1 MGFLIK
7 MAVAGAVITGIGFWV
22 AEGVERQNVR
32 DCLAE
37 QSQRFGIARGHDAY
51 LTDVVEVEIY
61 QTYGD
66 NTATRFVKYRIQG
79 SRELQ
84 STTCRW

>member
-22 AEGVERQNVR
+22 AEGVERQDVR

-51 LTDVVEVEIY
+51 LADVVEVEIY

>member
-1 MGFLIK
+1 MRGQCRDYQTS
-7 MAVAGAVITGIGFWV
+7 AGFWV
-22 AEGVERQNVR
+22 AEGVERQDVR

-51 LTDVVEVEIY
+51 LADVVEVEIY

>member
-7 MAVAGAVITGIGFWV
+7 LAVVGAAIVGIGFWI

-37 QSQRFGIARGHDAY
+37 QSQRFGIARGHDVY
-51 LTDVVEVEIY
+51 LSDVVEVEVY

-66 NTATRFVKYRIQG
+66 NTATRFVKYLVQG
-79 SRELQ
+79 SQDLQ

>member
-1 MGFLIK
+1 MSGLIK
-7 MAVAGAVITGIGFWV
+7 LAVVGAAIVGIGFWI

-37 QSQRFGIARGHDAY
+37 QSQRYGIARGHDVY
-51 LTDVVEVEIY
+51 LSDVVEVEVY

-79 SRELQ
+79 SHELQ

>member
-1 MGFLIK
+1 MGFLVKLI
-7 MAVAGAVITGIGFWV
+7 VVGAAIVGIGIWI

-32 DCLAE
+32 ECLAE
-37 QSQRFGIARGHDAY
+37 LSQQYGIARGHDAY

-61 QTYGD
+61 RTYGD

-79 SRELQ
+79 SNELQ
-84 STTCRW
+84 SATCRW